1 MRKKSKNGKLFSFL
15 PHSSSIAK
23 SLLVMDSPY
32 LSQPPVTDNTF
43 PWESVIRGDAGYL
56 AVRCPATYFAGPRII
71 YGVAGIHFSPD
82 LHIPHNRRTAV
93 AEVSLFS
100 VRSHR
105 PRSFAENASSVI
117 SFIARPQSLR
127 SHGAL
132 IRRLVRTGSSPA
144 SRYSVVNRG
153 ILLSLHLY
161 SFSGRSGAY
170 FYAFAEK
177 FLRYFFIFFP
187 ITAIPRETVV

>member
-1 MRKKSKNGKLFSFL
+1 MEKRYPG
-15 PHSSSIAK
+15 
-23 SLLVMDSPY
+23 
-32 LSQPPVTDNTF
+32 
-43 PWESVIRGDAGYL
+43 
-56 AVRCPATYFAGPRII
+56 
-71 YGVAGIHFSPD
+71 
-82 LHIPHNRRTAV
+82 RRRV
-93 AEVSLFS
+93 
-100 VRSHR
+100 
-105 PRSFAENASSVI
+105 PRSTLSRDLFRWTEDHIWRRGHIFQPGPPYSAQSADRCSRKSHYSPSEV
-117 SFIARPQSLR
+117 IAREALLKKLRPWSALSLVRVKR

-144 SRYSVVNRG
+144 SRYSVVKRR

-170 FYAFAEK
+170 FYAFSEK

>member
-1 MRKKSKNGKLFSFL
+1 MASRAYISART
-15 PHSSSIAK
+15 SIFRTIGG
-23 SLLVMDSPY
+23 P
-32 LSQPPVTDNTF
+32 LS
-43 PWESVIRGDAGYL
+43 
-56 AVRCPATYFAGPRII
+56 
-71 YGVAGIHFSPD
+71 
-82 LHIPHNRRTAV
+82 

-105 PRSFAENASSVI
+105 LRSFAENASSVI
-117 SFIARPQSLR
+117 SFIARPQFLR
-127 SHGAL
+127 SLGAL

-144 SRYSVVNRG
+144 SRYSVVKRG
-153 ILLSLHLY
+153 NLLSLHLY

-187 ITAIPRETVV
+187 ITAIPRETVVCATPSRRAISRSDRPSRCAMRNHRFCFSFRAASSTDMAFSSVR